1 MQNKEFNPKRVWEG
15 KEHPSFVLYD
25 YKAKP
30 FYDFV
35 QRRKGYTYAMQPP
48 DREGLLK
55 IGRTAKNPFI
65 REKNLS
71 TAGILGKFE
80 LLWVAEFANAPWAE
94 TAIHRA
100 LSDYNKGKE
109 FFMVSL
115 SQVKEIFIHYT
126 DKEDKLLEGLNR
138 DILISSEYETWIS
151 SLDVKEFIDNTYFS

>member
-1 MQNKEFNPKRVWEG
+1 MGFNPKRVWEG

-35 QRRKGYTYAMQPP
+35 QKRKGFTYAMQHP

-65 REKNLS
+65 RAKNLS
-71 TAGILGKFE
+71 TAGILGTFE
-80 LLWVAEFANAPWAE
+80 LLWVAEFANASWAE
-94 TAIHRA
+94 AGMHRA

-115 SQVKEIFIHYT
+115 LQVKEIFNHFISL
-126 DKEDKLLEGLNR
+126 ENKLLEGLQR
-138 DILISSEYETWIS
+138 DVLMLEDYDTWIS
-151 SLDVKEFIDNTYFS
+151 SLDINDCIDNSY